1 LDSALFTTLV
11 GEDDTHVRGRR
22 LKGADRRDEILNAAS
37 ALYITFGPSKTTT
50 RQIAEAVG
58 ISQPS
63 LYAHFPTKEA
73 LSHALAARAFSFLEA
88 RMNRVERLS
97 LSPHERLSALITG
110 YIAFAL
116 EESAAYKIA
125 FMLDLALDPE
135 QIKTLQ
141 QDTGLRSFHIF
152 AQKIGELQSEK
163 FVRAGPTDVVAQS
176 IWAAMHGLCAL
187 LLARPQFP
195 WATLDKLI
203 AFHTQMIIQGAKS
216 ENYPAAAGCTSR
228 DAE

>member
-1 LDSALFTTLV
+1 LDSVSSTTLIV
-11 GEDDTHVRGRR
+11 KDDTQLRGRR

-37 ALYITFGPSKTTT
+37 ALYVSFGPSKTTT

-63 LYAHFPTKEA
+63 LYAHFPTKEV
-73 LSHALAARAFSFLEA
+73 LSHALAARAFGFLEA
-88 RMNRVERLS
+88 RMERVKRLG
-97 LSPHERLSALITG
+97 LSAHARFSALITG

-125 FMLDLALDPE
+125 FMLDLALDHE
-135 QIKTLQ
+135 QIKNLQ
-141 QDTGLRSFHIF
+141 LATGLSSFHIF
-152 AQKIGELQSEK
+152 AKKIAELQTEK
-163 FVRAGPTDVVAQS
+163 FVRSGPTDIIAQS

-195 WATLDKLI
+195 WAKHEDLI
-203 AFHTQMIIQGAKS
+203 AMHTQLIIQGARAV
-216 ENYPAAAGCTSR
+216 E
-228 DAE
+228 

>member
-1 LDSALFTTLV
+1 LDSDLITTLIV
-11 GEDDTHVRGRR
+11 EDDTHVRGRR

-37 ALYITFGPSKTTT
+37 ALYISFGPSRTTT

-88 RMNRVERLS
+88 RMDRVERLS
-97 LSPHERLSALITG
+97 LSPQERLTVLITG

-125 FMLDLALDPE
+125 FMVDLALDHE
-135 QIKTLQ
+135 QIKTFQ

-152 AQKIGELQSEK
+152 AQKIGELQAESY
-163 FVRAGPTDVVAQS
+163 VRAGPTDVVAQS

-195 WATLDKLI
+195 WVDLDQLI
-203 AFHTQMIIQGAKS
+203 GAHTQLIIQGA
-216 ENYPAAAGCTSR
+216 CTIDS
-228 DAE
+228 